1 MLSSMALGGNPDIR
15 NLNLVPD
22 RTPDA
27 GGMDEELGCDGF
39 QLVFISFSSYSSHHI
54 AIGQHLTG

>member
-39 QLVFISFSSYSSHHI
+39 QLVLSHSARI
-54 AIGQHLTG
+54 VAIT